1 MSDST
6 KGRKQGRKPEDLEK
20 AAWLSAKE
28 FAKFSGVSARH
39 VRSSCAAGL
48 YPGSRLARLNGGEGW
63 QIPLECLPGAAR
75 ARYFEQQA
83 KPKAPKAKPG
93 VTRQDSVSPNEPERA
108 AANDQHG
115 SAATT
120 DQAYREALWAGFEK
134 AEAGRQ
140 QEARRRFEIVLGFKK
155 REREGKRQPNIHREL
170 KEEFGKGTSKPTV
183 WRYREAIEGHEQGD
197 WLPLLLPEWKGK
209 TACAPF
215 TDEAWEYIRADYFR
229 QSKPSLTACIR
240 RARKLAVEKRWQI
253 PSYDTVKAKVD
264 AVPHDEK
271 VFLREGP
278 RALETLY
285 PAQKR
290 LFTMNLHDIWC
301 ADGHKADVF
310 VIDEAGD
317 IFRPMV
323 MAWMELRSRTIL
335 GYAVAKSETADL
347 VRRALH
353 LAITRSNA
361 VPREA
366 LLDNGRAF
374 AAKEITGG
382 VPNRYRFK
390 ANEDDPLGALPLLGT
405 GVIWATPGRG
415 QVKPIEPFWRNLTE
429 MAKRVE
435 FEKAYCGNKPDAKPE
450 NFDQKN
456 AVPLAV
462 FKRVLDETTVD
473 YHVRKHCGD
482 GMNGESPLQVYEEL
496 RQSTSIRQPT
506 AAQIRVCLLT
516 AEATKLNGAD
526 GVIQIDGNRYWSP
539 EVSKLDRKRTYTVRQ
554 NPEDTREPVMLYL
567 NERFICE
574 VPLIGDVDFR
584 DRAAGKEHARNRRK
598 WMKEVKNA
606 DEALANLRKSE
617 SRMFMNPEDTDPEIP
632 AMPRPKIAEPVRPR
646 LQMPVVTKQIEE
658 EEEGPPL
665 PSITDLMAGMARK
678 IGSQGS

>member
-1 MSDST
+1 MSDPI
-6 KGRKQGRKPEDLEK
+6 KGRKQGRKPEDPEK
-20 AAWLSAKE
+20 STWLSAKE
-28 FAKFSGVSARH
+28 VSKLLTEVSARH
-39 VRSSCAAGL
+39 VRSCCAAGL
-48 YPGSRLARLNGGEGW
+48 YPGSRLAHMNGGEGW

-93 VTRQDSVSPNEPERA
+93 VTQQDSVSPNEPERA
-108 AANDQHG
+108 AANDQHV
-115 SAATT
+115 SAATS

-134 AEAGRQ
+134 AETGRQ
-140 QEARRRFEIVLGFKK
+140 QEARRRFEIVLAFKK
-155 REREGKRQPNIHREL
+155 LEQAGGRQQNILRVL
-170 KEEFGKGTSKPTV
+170 KEQFGKGTSKTTI
-183 WRYREAIEGHEQGD
+183 WRYLETIEGHEQGD

-209 TACAPF
+209 TVCAPF

-229 QSKPSLTACIR
+229 QSKPSLSACIR
-240 RARKLAVEKRWQI
+240 RARKLAVEKGWQI
-253 PSYDTVKAKVD
+253 PSYDTVKAKAD

-310 VIDEAGD
+310 VIDETGE

-335 GYAVAKSETADL
+335 GYAVAKSETSDL

-353 LAITRSNA
+353 QAITRSNA

-374 AAKEITGG
+374 ASKEITGG
-382 VPNRYRFK
+382 VPNRYRFNV
-390 ANEDDPLGALPLLGT
+390 NEDDPLGALPLLGI

-415 QVKPIEPFWRNLTE
+415 QVKPIEPFWRHLTE
-429 MAKRVE
+429 MAKRRE
-435 FEKAYCGNKPDAKPE
+435 FEKAYCGNTPDAKPE

-462 FKRVLDETTVD
+462 FKRVLDETMAD
-473 YHVRKHCGD
+473 YHVMEHSGN
-482 GMNGESPLQVYEEL
+482 GMNGKTPLQVYEEL

-506 AAQIRVCLLT
+506 TAQIRICLLT
-516 AEATKLNGAD
+516 AEATKLKGEE
-526 GVIQIDGNRYWSP
+526 GSIQIGGNRYWSP
-539 EVSKLDRKRTYTVRQ
+539 QVGELNRKRTYTVRQ
-554 NPEDTREPVMLYL
+554 NPEDAREPVMLYL
-567 NERFICE
+567 NEVFICE
-574 VPLIGDVDFR
+574 VPLFGDADFR
-584 DRAAGKEHARNRRK
+584 DRAAGKEHNSNRRK
-598 WMKEVKNA
+598 WMKSVKNS
-606 DEALANLRKSE
+606 DEALAKLRKSE

-632 AMPRPKIAEPVRPR
+632 AMSRPKIAEPVRPR
-646 LQMPVVTKQIEE
+646 LQMPIVTKPAEE
-658 EEEGPPL
+658 EDDTPL
-665 PSITDLMAGMARK
+665 LSPEQFMEMLARK
-678 IGSQGS
+678 EAGRGR